1 MQNQMGFFMP
11 AVTDTPMKNQ
21 NGEDEDWC
29 IHHEK
34 KLASSKILCG
44 ISSFLRMIV
53 HMQLQIF
60 LSEGLKKDPQKA
72 KIPIMKLSSWKAAI
86 D

>member
-1 MQNQMGFFMP
+1 MMQNQMGFFMP

-34 KLASSKILCG
+34 KLAKYNVESPPS
-44 ISSFLRMIV
+44 
-53 HMQLQIF
+53 
-60 LSEGLKKDPQKA
+60 
-72 KIPIMKLSSWKAAI
+72 
-86 D
+86 